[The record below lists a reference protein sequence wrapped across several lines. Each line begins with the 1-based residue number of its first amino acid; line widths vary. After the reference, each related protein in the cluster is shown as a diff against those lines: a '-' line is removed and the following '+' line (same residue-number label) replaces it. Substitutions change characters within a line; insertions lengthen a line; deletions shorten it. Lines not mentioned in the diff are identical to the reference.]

1 LVYGATGLLLGPMI
15 VHAVYNA
22 AVVAYQSLF

>member
-1 LVYGATGLLLGPMI
+1 MLLAPMI

-22 AVVAYQSLF
+22 AVMGYQWRSLQLM

>member
-1 LVYGATGLLLGPMI
+1 MALCMERNRILLAPMI

-22 AVVAYQSLF
+22 GMLWVGS